1 MIRAALCTALLALA
15 GVPAAQ
21 KLDAEAQKLLASTFA
36 QFDRSGDGRVTR
48 AEFPGSDA
56 QFAEI
61 DADRD
66 GSITLAE
73 FTRSTAAQRLLASV
87 AARTRPP
94 RARVEYTDLAA
105 RRLKTALRWDRN
117 GDGAVQRD
125 EWPGADI
132 AFRTLDLDGN
142 GVLDGRDRKLA
153 EANAPRADGED
164 PLRGF
169 TQPLPDHET
178 LLKRFDRD
186 RDGALSVA
194 EVASADLQRLFATFD
209 RNRDGSLDANE
220 LQVLVG
226 QVNAAVARRNA
237 GTRGDIPSLP
247 VIPFSTWDRD
257 KDGRLA
263 NAEFEAREWFPRID
277 VDRDG
282 FVTKEEI
289 ERARR
294 ALEGA
299 TFLQRFDLDGDGRVT
314 FAEFAGPAEV
324 FRRADR
330 NGDGVVSRHDG

>member
-282 FVTKEEI
+282 YVTKKEI

-299 TFLQRFDLDGDGRVT
+299 TFLQR
-314 FAEFAGPAEV
+314 
-324 FRRADR
+324 
-330 NGDGVVSRHDG
+330 